1 MTTMV
6 SHIWKPSPSRIIAID
21 GFVPV
26 PRGSSAS
33 TPPPLSWAPKD
44 PGDVLDYQLN
54 LQPALIG
61 NEGDTIESVDVGV
74 DPSQA
79 GDLSVDSVSADGY
92 RIIFWVSGGQ
102 ANVTYTVTVR
112 SNMASGRVIQR
123 SVLLPVV
130 PLSVPTTLP
139 NSIQTETQISLNDQ
153 NGDPLVT
160 S

>member
-1 MTTMV
+1 
-6 SHIWKPSPSRIIAID
+6 
-21 GFVPV
+21 
-26 PRGSSAS
+26 
-33 TPPPLSWAPKD
+33 LSWAPKD